1 MAWTLKNYF
10 TSRTLKDLAPNM
22 YYIIPFIMALVLN
35 QTLIAEK
42 GADAMARVAT
52 IKLNTKEG
60 SINQRLR
67 YYEDVLTHI
76 KDKVDDKH
84 KEKKLHAK
92 LKVLLENRIEIT
104 RQKLLSN

>member
-1 MAWTLKNYF
+1 MKILKIFFITSCLIFLSGCFQTTSLLGPGVTVATSGNIIQAGFQYGANTALKNE
-10 TSRTLKDLAPNM
+10 TGK
-22 YYIIPFIMALVLN
+22 
-35 QTLIAEK
+35 
-42 GADAMARVAT
+42 
-52 IKLNTKEG
+52 
-60 SINQRLR
+60 
-67 YYEDVLTHI
+67 DVLTHI